1 MSREAVTRGAFQG
14 QFVRCSS
21 GRTDVSE
28 MLFDAPFYQAIN
40 EARWG
45 ALQRMMTIAEAQ
57 IGPIRSV
64 TDMGA
69 GPGWFAARLTETGR
83 DVLALEGRGDLV
95 AVARERAPRARVE
108 VFDFDAAAFEA
119 VPPESDAVL
128 CFGLLYH
135 VENPLRA
142 LRMCRKMARRVL
154 FLESMTVP
162 EEGPVARIVP
172 ENPNETQG
180 MRALALVLSP
190 DAIAHALQASGFSR
204 VYRLDGASIGH
215 DDFVDTQTRRKR
227 RDVFLACDVPIEAAE
242 LTEFRPPPLHRYPY

>member
-1 MSREAVTRGAFQG
+1 
-14 QFVRCSS
+14 
-21 GRTDVSE
+21 

-40 EARWG
+40 EARWS
-45 ALQRMMTIAEAQ
+45 ALQRMIAIAEAQ

-64 TDMGA
+64 TDLGA

-83 DVLALEGRGDLV
+83 DVLALEGRADLV
-95 AVARERAPRARVE
+95 NIVRERAPRARVE

-119 VPPESDAVL
+119 VPPLSDAVL

-135 VENPLRA
+135 VENPLRV
-142 LRMCRKMARRVL
+142 LRMCRKMAGRVL
-154 FLESMTVP
+154 FLETMTVP
-162 EEGPVARIVP
+162 EEGSIARIVP

-190 DAIAHALQASGFSR
+190 DAIGHALRAAGFSR
-204 VYRLDGASIGH
+204 VYRLEGASIGH

-227 RDVFLACDVPIEAAE
+227 RDIFLACDVAIDSAE
-242 LTEFRPPPLHRYPY
+242 LTEFRPAPLHRYQY

>member
-1 MSREAVTRGAFQG
+1 
-14 QFVRCSS
+14 
-21 GRTDVSE
+21 

-40 EARWG
+40 EARWS
-45 ALQRMMTIAEAQ
+45 ALQRMIAIAEAQ

-83 DVLALEGRGDLV
+83 DVLALEGRADLV
-95 AVARERAPRARVE
+95 NVARERAPRARVE

-119 VPPESDAVL
+119 VPPQSDAVL

-135 VENPLRA
+135 VENPLRV
-142 LRMCRKMARRVL
+142 LRMCRKMAGRVL
-154 FLESMTVP
+154 FLETMTVP

-190 DAIAHALQASGFSR
+190 EAIGHALQAAGFSR
-204 VYRLDGASIGH
+204 VYRLEGANVEH
-215 DDFVDTQTRRKR
+215 DDFVDTQARRKR
-227 RDVFLACDVPIEAAE
+227 RDIFLACDVPIDTAE
-242 LTEFRPPPLHRYPY
+242 LTEFRPAPLNRYQY